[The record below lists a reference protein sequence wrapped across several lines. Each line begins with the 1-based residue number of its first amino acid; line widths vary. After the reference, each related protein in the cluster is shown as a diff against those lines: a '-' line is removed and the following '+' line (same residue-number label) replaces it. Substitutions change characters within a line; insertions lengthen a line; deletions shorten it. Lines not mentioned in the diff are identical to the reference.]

1 MTLRRV
7 SPESGDAAFA
17 LVETTAA
24 HVTRFLAAHVAA
36 RAANGLGGVA
46 FLTGPTRA
54 GKSLV
59 GIRLA
64 KALRRRG
71 LPVAI
76 GLPAVAREDIV
87 PGRIV
92 SAQGRRSIAHRFGDS
107 GAIQQIFERAD
118 VVIVDEVQFTPEPL
132 WEHVE
137 ATVRDHAARGG
148 WSVLLG
154 MLYASDRTTFPLS
167 ARLRAHATVAASLT
181 AVCAVCGRPNAIY
194 SQRLLQGQPA
204 PATLPLLLG
213 PSAAIT
219 YEPRCA
225 ACHVF
230 DGAAKTDASV
240 HVCRS

>member
-1 MTLRRV
+1 MSQRRI

-17 LVETTAA
+17 LVEATTAQ
-24 HVTRFLAAHVAA
+24 VTRFLAAHIAE
-36 RAANGLGGVA
+36 RAANGLGGIA

-64 KALRRRG
+64 KALRRRR

-76 GLPAVAREDIV
+76 ALPAVVREDIV

-107 GAIQQIFERAD
+107 GAIQKIFERAG
-118 VVIVDEVQFTPEPL
+118 VVIIDEVQFTPEPL
-132 WEHVE
+132 WESVE
-137 ATVRDHAARGG
+137 AAVRDHAARGG

-167 ARLRAHATVAASLT
+167 ARLRAHATVAIALT

-194 SQRLLQGQPA
+194 SQRLLHGKPA
-204 PATLPLLLG
+204 PATLPFLLG
-213 PSAAIT
+213 PSDAIT
-219 YEPRCA
+219 YEPRCT
-225 ACHVF
+225 ACHIL
-230 DGAAKTDASV
+230 DGG
-240 HVCRS
+240 

>member
-1 MTLRRV
+1 MTQRRV
-7 SPESGDAAFA
+7 SPESGEAALA
-17 LVETTAA
+17 LVESTTVQ
-24 HVTRFLAAHVAA
+24 VTRFLAAHINERVAH
-36 RAANGLGGVA
+36 GQGGVA

-54 GKSLV
+54 GKSLA

-71 LPVAI
+71 VSVAI
-76 GLPAVAREDIV
+76 ALPAVAREDIV

-92 SAQGRRSIAHRFGDS
+92 SAQGRRSIAHRFGDR
-107 GAIQQIFERAD
+107 AAMQQIFEWAD

-132 WEHVE
+132 WESVE
-137 ATVRDHAARGG
+137 AAVRDHTARGG

-154 MLYASDRTTFPLS
+154 MWFASDRTIFPLS
-167 ARLRAHATVAASLT
+167 ARLRAHATVAISLT

-194 SQRLLQGQPA
+194 SQRLLHGKPA

-225 ACHVF
+225 SCHLL
-230 DGAAKTDASV
+230 DEG
-240 HVCRS
+240 